1 MNYHGVLEYLTKI
14 QEKGAKLSLE
24 NIQKIIDHF
33 PFDLNSISFIQ
44 IAGTNGKGSTS
55 HFITSMLKSAGHKVG
70 LFTSP
75 HLQDIRERIS
85 INKEWISRD
94 HFSHS
99 LSRVKRIVESL
110 YEEKVI
116 DDIPTFFE
124 HLLLT
129 ALDFFVHEKVDFA
142 VLEVGLGGRLDA
154 TSTITPVIS
163 VITNISLDHTK
174 TLGKRIQ
181 DIATEK
187 AGIIKPGVPIVCGC
201 SVRSIANR
209 TIRKIADQRQSEFF
223 NVFDRDNT
231 LSVTDGEKYQI
242 CQYTTKSD
250 QYTFELQLHG
260 KHQGKNA
267 ATAIKVFEVLN
278 RHEEVFPMDA
288 ILSGIKQNFV
298 PGRIE
303 HIPASPEII
312 LDSGHNLEGIKAL
325 SDFLAQKDKKNLTL
339 VFGVLRDKKYKKMVD
354 MLLPFTK
361 NVILTEPI
369 SKRALPAEKLSH
381 LFSGK
386 KVFIEKS
393 PLKALE
399 SARILK
405 NEILITGSFYLA
417 GVMRNI
423 IYGE

>member
-94 HFSHS
+94 HFSQS

-110 YEEKVI
+110 YEKKVI

-129 ALDFFVHEKVDFA
+129 ALDFFVHEKVDYA

-231 LSVTDGEKYQI
+231 LSVADGEKYQI

-250 QYTFELQLHG
+250 QYTFELQLQG

-278 RHEEVFPMDA
+278 RHEEIFPMDA

-303 HIPASPEII
+303 HIPASPKII

-361 NVILTEPI
+361 NVILTEPV